1 LPRIGCGRAYTNSL
15 GAAPATLIVA
25 IICPITAHFPFE
37 PGSNPDYGP
46 NANLA
51 SLATVP
57 GSRQIWGRY
66 MQYADGEGTVVQNG
80 STVSRGDNPT
90 AQLGPQQ
97 PAAARFKPKTTAVQ

>member
-1 LPRIGCGRAYTNSL
+1 
-15 GAAPATLIVA
+15 
-25 IICPITAHFPFE
+25 
-37 PGSNPDYGP
+37 
-46 NANLA
+46 
-51 SLATVP
+51 
-57 GSRQIWGRY
+57 